1 MDPARAARRA
11 CGAGRR
17 AVKAETR
24 AIARAF
30 LDPARPFDR
39 YLYYYASGKLG
50 SDPVYR
56 GTLDALAGTD
66 APLLDVGCGI
76 GLLVH
81 ALRGAGRRIG
91 YHGID
96 LDAEKIERARQAA
109 TRAGLGEARF
119 EAVDAGA
126 GLPAH
131 HGSVAILDV
140 LQYLP
145 AAAQEAV
152 LAGCIARLAPGAR
165 LVIRTGLRDGGARSR
180 FTRIA
185 DFFGHHAGWMK
196 ATPKHFPTRDWF
208 ESQLAAA
215 GLRAGFT
222 PLHGNTPFNNWLI
235 VAEHDT
241 AG

>member
-1 MDPARAARRA
+1 M
-11 CGAGRR
+11 
-17 AVKAETR
+17 KAETR

-39 YLYYYASGKLG
+39 YLYYYAAGKLG

-56 GTLDALAGTD
+56 GTLDALAGSD
-66 APLLDVGCGI
+66 APVLDVGCGI
-76 GLLVH
+76 GLLLH
-81 ALRGAGRRIG
+81 ALRGAGRAIG

-96 LDAEKIERARQAA
+96 LDADKIERARQAA
-109 TRAGLGEARF
+109 ARAGLEDARF
-119 EAVDAGA
+119 EAVDIGA

-145 AAAQEAV
+145 MEAQEDV
-152 LAGCIARLAPGAR
+152 LAACTRMLAPGAR
-165 LVIRTGLRDGGARSR
+165 LVIRTGLRDEGARSR

-196 ATPKHFPTRDWF
+196 ATPKHFPTRAWF
-208 ESQLAAA
+208 ETQLAAA
-215 GLRAGFT
+215 GLQAEFT

-235 VAEHDT
+235 VAGRDP